1 MRSLKEK
8 YPDLATMD
16 GYDEAIIGVVTRMG
30 LEVICYDLDKVIKI
44 LMKQGMDEQDAW
56 DWYQFNMAGSWI
68 GEQTPVFLERITE

>member
-1 MRSLKEK
+1 MRSLKEE
-8 YPDLATMD
+8 YPDLLIMD

-56 DWYQFNMAGSWI
+56 DWYQFNMVGSWI
-68 GEQTPVFLERITE
+68 GEQTPVFLERVTE

>member
-8 YPDLATMD
+8 YPDLATME
-16 GYDEAIIGVVTRMG
+16 GFDEAIIGVVQRIN
-30 LEVICYDLDKVIKI
+30 LEVVCYDLDKVIQI

-56 DWYQFNMAGSWI
+56 DWYQFNMVGSWI